1 MTEKLNNMEGLGGTV
16 DPLELT
22 EVDKIALKMRQD
34 IKRALLMSGATEE
47 QAEKILKN
55 AKITVTG
62 DDGVERPLEN

>member
-1 MTEKLNNMEGLGGTV
+1 MAEKTNNMEGFEGTG
-16 DPLELT
+16 ELS
-22 EVDKIALKMRQD
+22 EVERIALKMRQD

-55 AKITVTG
+55 AKITVTD

>member
-1 MTEKLNNMEGLGGTV
+1 MAEKTNNMEGFEDVG
-16 DPLELT
+16 ELS
-22 EVDKIALKMRQD
+22 EVERIALKMRQD
-34 IKRALLMSGATEE
+34 IKRALIMSGATEE

>member
-1 MTEKLNNMEGLGGTV
+1 MAEKTNNMEGFEGVG
-16 DPLELT
+16 ELT
-22 EVDKIALKMRQD
+22 EVERIALKMRQD
-34 IKRALLMSGATEE
+34 IKRALIMSGATEE

>member
-22 EVDKIALKMRQD
+22 EVDKIVLKMRQD
-34 IKRALLMSGATEE
+34 IKRALIMNGATEE

-62 DDGVERPLEN
+62 DDGVERPIDN

>member
-1 MTEKLNNMEGLGGTV
+1 MAEKTNNMEGFEGVG
-16 DPLELT
+16 ELS
-22 EVDKIALKMRQD
+22 EVERIALKMRQD

-55 AKITVTG
+55 AKITVTD

>member
-1 MTEKLNNMEGLGGTV
+1 MAEKTKNMEGFEDVG
-16 DPLELT
+16 ELS
-22 EVDKIALKMRQD
+22 EVERVVLKMRQD
-34 IKRALLMSGATEE
+34 IKRALIMNGATEE

>member
-1 MTEKLNNMEGLGGTV
+1 MAEKTNNMEGFEGIG
-16 DPLELT
+16 ELS
-22 EVDKIALKMRQD
+22 EVERVVLKMRQD

-62 DDGVERPLEN
+62 DDGVEKPIDN

>member
-1 MTEKLNNMEGLGGTV
+1 MAEKTNNMEGFEGVG
-16 DPLELT
+16 ELS
-22 EVDKIALKMRQD
+22 EVERIALKMRQD

>member
-1 MTEKLNNMEGLGGTV
+1 MAEKTNNMEGFEDVG
-16 DPLELT
+16 ELS
-22 EVDKIALKMRQD
+22 EVERVVLKMRQD

-62 DDGVERPLEN
+62 NDGVERLIDN